1 MAGEALVSEV
11 TRQQDGFAQRLAAVR
26 RRISAAEARAGRPPG
41 AVKVVAIGK
50 TYPAEVLRQA
60 LEAGQRRLGENRV
73 QEAEEKIPVLPTEV
87 EWHLVGHLQSNKARR
102 AARLFQWV
110 HSLDSAR
117 LSRRL
122 SEGAVEAGKTVN
134 VLVQV
139 KLAAE
144 EAKSG
149 VLPGELTEL
158 LSIVGPLPGLALK
171 GLMILPPLE
180 KDPEETRP
188 YFRRLRKLAE
198 EASSRGLLPAPCDL
212 SMGMSGDY
220 EVAVEEGATLVRVGT
235 ALFGRRKPLRD

>member
-1 MAGEALVSEV
+1 MSES
-11 TRQQDGFAQRLAAVR
+11 TKRQNGFAQRLAAVR
-26 RRISAAEARAGRPPG
+26 QRISAAEARAGRPPG
-41 AVKVVAIGK
+41 VARLVAIGK
-50 TYPAEVLRQA
+50 TYPVEVLRQA

-73 QEAEEKIPVLPTEV
+73 QEAEEKISALPPEV

-117 LSRRL
+117 LARRL
-122 SEGAVEAGKTVN
+122 SEGAAEAGTTVN

-144 EAKSG
+144 EAKAG
-149 VLPGELTEL
+149 VLPGELPSL
-158 LSIVGPLPGLALK
+158 LETVGPLPGLALQ

-180 KDPEETRP
+180 KDPEATRP

-198 EASSRGLLPAPCDL
+198 EASVRGLLPTPCDL

-220 EVAVEEGATLVRVGT
+220 EVAIEEGATLVRVGT
-235 ALFGRRKPLRD
+235 ALFGRREPLRD

>member
-1 MAGEALVSEV
+1 MAGEARVPEV
-11 TRQQDGFAQRLAAVR
+11 TRQKNGFARRLEAVR

-41 AVKVVAIGK
+41 SVGLVAIGK

-73 QEAEEKIPVLPTEV
+73 QEAEEKIPALPPEV

-102 AARLFQWV
+102 AARLFHWI

-117 LSRRL
+117 LARRV

-139 KLAAE
+139 MLASE
-144 EAKSG
+144 EAKTG
-149 VLPGELTEL
+149 VLPGELPEL
-158 LSIVGPLPGLALK
+158 LSIVGPLPGLDLR

-198 EASSRGLLPAPCDL
+198 EASARGLLPASFVL

-220 EVAVEEGATLVRVGT
+220 EVAIEEGATLVRVGT
-235 ALFGRRKPLRD
+235 ALFGRRKPVRD